1 MICHNTPPRT
11 DRPRIAVLTM
21 VSGEHDHLL
30 SQVDG
35 LSVSTWPPDIHVVT
49 SIRDRTVTRGRLPI
63 RSDRWTTVVP
73 VLPVPPSREAFLP
86 GLHAAGRAA
95 LDAGAD
101 VLIFLSVGCIPSRRL
116 IKAFTEACTSS
127 TSSTP
132 TLWHST
138 LDLLGPPP
146 AVGYP
151 VAGDLDEHLLVGRTP
166 SPAATVVRGGQW
178 WHSFAMTARDWQ
190 LVLPRVHTT
199 HPFDGAPSD
208 VTEVLAAR
216 SGQFHQVTGATTYL
230 QHTLLQDI
238 PLSVSA

>member
-1 MICHNTPPRT
+1 MICHNTPRT

-73 VLPVPPSREAFLP
+73 VLPVPPSRDALLP
-86 GLHAAGRAA
+86 GLHTAGRAA

-101 VLIFLSVGCIPSRRL
+101 VLIFLSVSCIPSRRL
-116 IKAFTEACTSS
+116 IKAFTEACTSG
-127 TSSTP
+127 TSRTP

-138 LDLLGPPP
+138 LDELGPPP

-151 VAGDLDEHLLVGRTP
+151 VAGDLDEHLLVGRSP
-166 SPAATVVRGGQW
+166 SPAATVGSGEREW

-190 LVLPRVHTT
+190 LVLPMVHASN
-199 HPFDGAPSD
+199 PFDGAPSD
-208 VTEVLAAR
+208 VIEVLAAR
-216 SGQFHQVTGATTYL
+216 SGQFQQVTGATTYL
-230 QHTLLQDI
+230 QHTLQDI